1 MNNNFVW
8 IIEQYV
14 YDEYDQKLIAAIK
27 EVGCRFITYDYVP
40 TESNIETDLITKL
53 KPTDIVIF
61 HGGLQLGRKML
72 KYNVYPT
79 IFLTLENYECFRYYG
94 FYGNHLLNS
103 DYMMMGL
110 NDIERNKKIIFNRF
124 NTSKIFIRPSNGY
137 KSFAGQCIS
146 FNNFKMDLDLLRLS
160 YGGLD
165 LQQLILISS
174 LKELEEEYRFVVV
187 DGKIVS
193 GTMYMDKD
201 NRPLHRAYYDKLC
214 TDEEAKKYAESLLG
228 LYVPDQAF
236 TMDIVRLSNG
246 EYKLIEINS
255 FNCASMYGGDY
266 KKIVEAVNGLSYN
279 EYLDVFGTD
288 YHG

>member
-14 YDEYDQKLIAAIK
+14 YDEYEQKLIEVIK
-27 EVGCRFITYDYVP
+27 RLGCRCIIYNYIP
-40 TESNIETDLITKL
+40 TESIIETDLLTKL

-72 KYNVYPT
+72 KYNVYPS
-79 IFLTLENYECFRYYG
+79 IFLTIENYECFRYYG

-110 NDIERNKKIIFNRF
+110 NDAERNKDLIFNRF

-137 KSFAGQCIS
+137 KSFTGQYLS
-146 FNNFKMDLDLLRLS
+146 FKDFKKELDLLKIS
-160 YGGLD
+160 YGGID
-165 LQQLILISS
+165 LTQLVVISS
-174 LKELEEEYRFVVV
+174 LKDIEEEYRFVVV
-187 DGKIVS
+187 DGNIVS
-193 GTMYMDKD
+193 GTLYMDKN
-201 NRPLHRAYYDKLC
+201 NRPLYRAYYDKPC
-214 TDEEAKKYAESLLG
+214 TDECAKEYAESLVG
-228 LYVPDQAF
+228 IYVPDPMF
-236 TMDIVRLSNG
+236 TMDIVRLSSG
-246 EYKLIEINS
+246 EYKLVEINS

-266 KKIVEAVNGLSYN
+266 KKIVEAVNEFSYN
-279 EYLDVFGTD
+279 EFLDIFGSD